1 MFMNSL
7 IHLLEAVTLLLVGVL
22 IVQVYRCYLNF
33 NRAAVAQAKVGR
45 SFSLQIN
52 IPSRLAEPRIG
63 SSKSAVLAKTML
75 EKAMIS
81 DASTADTNDGNTAVG
96 NTQSAVHNGTRFQ
109 TKLDAES
116 ESSSVSDNANDQI
129 LNDYIGGFFAE
140 AVQPDIA
147 AFRNEVSEVPAVS
160 KLETACSKTEL
171 SSQSSLNE
179 APALSTY
186 SSDESLHSDEVITV
200 ESAASLN
207 DPAIVDDL
215 VDQLD
220 DLSNG
225 LESIPVLTNLS
236 HSTEDDDSVI
246 VVIDERGVSSS
257 SDKIMSD
264 KVVHAMLDEA
274 RLVCAS

>member
-75 EKAMIS
+75 EKAMIA
-81 DASTADTNDGNTAVG
+81 DASTADTNDG
-96 NTQSAVHNGTRFQ
+96 NGTRFQ